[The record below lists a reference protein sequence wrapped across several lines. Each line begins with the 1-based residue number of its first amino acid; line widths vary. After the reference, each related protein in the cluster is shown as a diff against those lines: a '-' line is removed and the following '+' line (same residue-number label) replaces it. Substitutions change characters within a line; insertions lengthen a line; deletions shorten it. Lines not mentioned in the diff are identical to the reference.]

1 MIDVR
6 CKMLT
11 KHLAAKHIKA
21 ADAKDDIHSRIIIT
35 LKDSENTEK

>member
-6 CKMLT
+6 CKVLT

-21 ADAKDDIHSRIIIT
+21 ADAKDDITSRIIIT